1 MVNFN
6 KQSKQ
11 QNTTWRN
18 LMFKNSN
25 EFSLL
30 IEQMVKDKRI
40 NHMDAVLEYCKENYL
55 EPEDVKS
62 LINKSLK
69 EKIEMNFREMNY
81 LPKQAQL
88 DV

>member
-1 MVNFN
+1 
-6 KQSKQ
+6 
-11 QNTTWRN
+11 
-18 LMFKNSN
+18 MFKNSN